1 MTHINNE
8 GGEHMAPLKHSQSFC
23 CFSNCFNDHILLDF
37 VNLGE
42 NHFSFQVSLTLS
54 SFHSG
59 WVLIEIGQISLE
71 MRHSQPFPE
80 IFKLESFLKHHPRS
94 TMEPHSL
101 SLSLLF
107 TWTRS
112 NMLSFTL
119 KMSRVKHIHLLLF
132 FSEPRFWAKTH
143 PSIQLGE
150 LRILAL
156 VTGLNLTLVLKLQ
169 SLCENEKS
177 KFYEISQWTRKKV
190 LLLAQRINQW
200 AYLKEFEL
208 VSVKRYLEEHLHLH
222 LLARVGIKM
231 ALLIDFS
238 TRQLII
244 WLVQYE
250 RKG

>member
-1 MTHINNE
+1 
-8 GGEHMAPLKHSQSFC
+8 MAPLKHSQSFC
-23 CFSNCFNDHILLDF
+23 CFSNCFNDHILLDL

-94 TMEPHSL
+94 AMEPHSL

-107 TWTRS
+107 TFTRS

-156 VTGLNLTLVLKLQ
+156 VTGLNLTLVFKLQ
-169 SLCENEKS
+169 SLSENKRANS
-177 KFYEISQWTRKKV
+177 MK
-190 LLLAQRINQW
+190 
-200 AYLKEFEL
+200 YLKEPAK
-208 VSVKRYLEEHLHLH
+208 S
-222 LLARVGIKM
+222 
-231 ALLIDFS
+231 ALLTS
-238 TRQLII
+238 T
-244 WLVQYE
+244 E
-250 RKG
+250 N